1 MPRSRVNR
9 KSASSALERGA
20 IASRP
25 PHDLPELRHR
35 LTRCRSRGALSLATV
50 AGYMIEHPDEVA
62 FGSVRSIAHR
72 CSVSSTSVFR
82 LALSVGFHGF
92 ADMREFFR
100 RPLRS
105 SATSRLPDDPIF

>member
-1 MPRSRVNR
+1 VNR
-9 KSASSALERGA
+9 KSASSALERSA
-20 IASRP
+20 IANRP
-25 PHDLPELRHR
+25 PHDLPELRRR
-35 LTRCRSRGALSLATV
+35 LTRFRSRGTPSLATV
-50 AGYMIEHPDEVA
+50 AGYVIEHPDEVA
-62 FGSVRSIAHR
+62 FGTVRSIADR

-105 SATSRLPDDPIF
+105 SATSRLPDDSIF

>member
-1 MPRSRVNR
+1 MPRLKRNSI
-9 KSASSALERGA
+9 SSARESDA
-20 IASRP
+20 IAKGP
-25 PHDLPELRHR
+25 PSDLTELRHR
-35 LTRCRSRGALSLATV
+35 LTRCRSQGARSLATA

-62 FGSVRSIAHR
+62 FGTVRNIADR

-82 LALSVGFHGF
+82 LALNLGFHGF

-105 SATSRLPDDPIF
+105 STTSRTPNDAIF